1 MQAALCERVVG
12 VYGGTTGQMAESRVL
27 QGSSRRSETATLV
40 DPRATLS
47 RSKNAHSTTVQ
58 GSLENPAQQLGPT
71 IRGVV

>member
-12 VYGGTTGQMAESRVL
+12 STGQMAESGVL

-40 DPRATLS
+40 DPESALP
-47 RSKNAHSTTVQ
+47 RSINDHSTTVQ
-58 GSLENPAQQLGPT
+58 GSFENPAQQLEPT